1 MASFRRSS
9 SPGVW
14 IARGRNEPLGRNWKR
29 DRRAF
34 YRPTCPAFGTL
45 SRRQVPHRKS
55 RFCRSRFLFVGH
67 IILFFRGLSLRKPC
81 ARARSLPRRTESVKA
96 HIPASP
102 SSQRRRVNG
111 NKVTDRKIATEVAA

>member
-67 IILFFRGLSLRKPC
+67 IILFFRGLSLRKP
-81 ARARSLPRRTESVKA
+81 ARAPGVCLGERSRSRPIFRP
-96 HIPASP
+96 HPPAKDD
-102 SSQRRRVNG
+102 G
-111 NKVTDRKIATEVAA
+111 